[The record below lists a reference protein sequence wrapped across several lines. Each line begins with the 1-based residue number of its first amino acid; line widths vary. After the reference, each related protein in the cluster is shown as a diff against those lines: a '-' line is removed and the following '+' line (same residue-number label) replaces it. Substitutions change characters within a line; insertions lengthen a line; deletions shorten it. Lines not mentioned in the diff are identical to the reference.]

1 MNITKLRGLIQESIQ
16 EYLKDIDEAGNR
28 AAVEAKMAKID
39 EAIKSRED
47 KISRAEALTEDEEMK
62 EMVNTG
68 KISSLKKEIKL
79 FEKAKS
85 KYQKQL
91 DKMDGKKEPKKEID
105 EFTDLSQDGKG
116 LGIGPIVPPDDFDKP
131 KKENMNESFLKMQK
145 LAGVITEAQYNQKK
159 KALVEAI
166 GDFNA
171 PGFAAAVKENLK
183 KMGYEVNDM
192 KGSSIDSAKGDL
204 EKAANEGKN
213 SAVVGVLEWEDGEEV
228 VAAISL
234 NQKEKDGGM
243 AQQKELKAKIH
254 DLYAKDFTTRFNVG
268 NNGRVLVIGIK
279 DKKENMN
286 ESFTRMQ
293 KLVGVITEGMD
304 TGIDYEGAG
313 NKYEMF
319 DRMDGLANIQDM
331 RVLNAKL
338 RMLASDWMQDGFDK
352 EDIKEY
358 INFLIDEI

>member
-47 KISRAEALTEDEEMK
+47 KISRAEALTEDEDMK

-116 LGIGPIVPPDDFDKP
+116 LGIGPIVPPDNFDKP
-131 KKENMNESFLKMQK
+131 KKENMNESFIRMQK
-145 LAGVITEAQYNQKK
+145 LAGI
-159 KALVEAI
+159 
-166 GDFNA
+166 
-171 PGFAAAVKENLK
+171 
-183 KMGYEVNDM
+183 
-192 KGSSIDSAKGDL
+192 
-204 EKAANEGKN
+204 
-213 SAVVGVLEWEDGEEV
+213 
-228 VAAISL
+228 
-234 NQKEKDGGM
+234 
-243 AQQKELKAKIH
+243 
-254 DLYAKDFTTRFNVG
+254 
-268 NNGRVLVIGIK
+268 
-279 DKKENMN
+279 
-286 ESFTRMQ
+286 
-293 KLVGVITEGMD
+293 ITEGMD

-313 NKYEMF
+313 DKYEMF
-319 DRMDGLANIQDM
+319 DRMDGLANIQD
-331 RVLNAKL
+331 LNVFNTKL
-338 RMLASDWMQDGFDK
+338 RLLVSDWYNEGFEMD
-352 EDIKEY
+352 DIKEY

>member
-47 KISRAEALTEDEEMK
+47 KISRAEALTEDEDMK

-79 FEKAKS
+79 FEKAKA

-131 KKENMNESFLKMQK
+131 KKENMNESF
-145 LAGVITEAQYNQKK
+145 
-159 KALVEAI
+159 
-166 GDFNA
+166 
-171 PGFAAAVKENLK
+171 
-183 KMGYEVNDM
+183 
-192 KGSSIDSAKGDL
+192 
-204 EKAANEGKN
+204 
-213 SAVVGVLEWEDGEEV
+213 
-228 VAAISL
+228 
-234 NQKEKDGGM
+234 
-243 AQQKELKAKIH
+243 
-254 DLYAKDFTTRFNVG
+254 
-268 NNGRVLVIGIK
+268 
-279 DKKENMN
+279 
-286 ESFTRMQ
+286 TRMQ
-293 KLVGVITEGMD
+293 KLAGVITEGMD
-304 TGIDYEGAG
+304 TGIDYKGAG

>member
-1 MNITKLRGLIQESIQ
+1 MDITKLRGLIQESIQ

-47 KISRAEALTEDEEMK
+47 KISRAEALTEDEDMK

-131 KKENMNESFLKMQK
+131 KKENMNESFVRMQK
-145 LAGVITEAQYNQKK
+145 LA
-159 KALVEAI
+159 
-166 GDFNA
+166 
-171 PGFAAAVKENLK
+171 
-183 KMGYEVNDM
+183 
-192 KGSSIDSAKGDL
+192 
-204 EKAANEGKN
+204 
-213 SAVVGVLEWEDGEEV
+213 
-228 VAAISL
+228 
-234 NQKEKDGGM
+234 
-243 AQQKELKAKIH
+243 
-254 DLYAKDFTTRFNVG
+254 
-268 NNGRVLVIGIK
+268 
-279 DKKENMN
+279 
-286 ESFTRMQ
+286 
-293 KLVGVITEGMD
+293 GVITEGMD

-313 NKYEMF
+313 DKYEMF
-319 DRMDGLANIQDM
+319 DRMDGLANIQDLK
-331 RVLNAKL
+331 VLNAKL
-338 RMLASDWMQDGFDK
+338 RLLVSDWYNEGFEKD
-352 EDIKEY
+352 EIKEY

>member
-47 KISRAEALTEDEEMK
+47 KISRAEALTEDEDMK

-131 KKENMNESFLKMQK
+131 KKENMNESFVRMQK
-145 LAGVITEAQYNQKK
+145 LA
-159 KALVEAI
+159 
-166 GDFNA
+166 
-171 PGFAAAVKENLK
+171 
-183 KMGYEVNDM
+183 
-192 KGSSIDSAKGDL
+192 
-204 EKAANEGKN
+204 
-213 SAVVGVLEWEDGEEV
+213 
-228 VAAISL
+228 
-234 NQKEKDGGM
+234 
-243 AQQKELKAKIH
+243 
-254 DLYAKDFTTRFNVG
+254 
-268 NNGRVLVIGIK
+268 
-279 DKKENMN
+279 
-286 ESFTRMQ
+286 
-293 KLVGVITEGMD
+293 GVITEGMD

-313 NKYEMF
+313 DKYEMF
-319 DRMDGLANIQDM
+319 DRMDGLANIQDLK
-331 RVLNAKL
+331 VLNAKL
-338 RMLASDWMQDGFDK
+338 RLLVSDWMQEGFEKD
-352 EDIKEY
+352 DIKEY

>member
-39 EAIKSRED
+39 EAIKSRKD
-47 KISRAEALTEDEEMK
+47 KISRAEALTEDEDMK

-79 FEKAKS
+79 FEKAKA

-131 KKENMNESFLKMQK
+131 KKENMNESFVRMQK
-145 LAGVITEAQYNQKK
+145 LA
-159 KALVEAI
+159 
-166 GDFNA
+166 
-171 PGFAAAVKENLK
+171 
-183 KMGYEVNDM
+183 
-192 KGSSIDSAKGDL
+192 
-204 EKAANEGKN
+204 
-213 SAVVGVLEWEDGEEV
+213 
-228 VAAISL
+228 
-234 NQKEKDGGM
+234 
-243 AQQKELKAKIH
+243 
-254 DLYAKDFTTRFNVG
+254 
-268 NNGRVLVIGIK
+268 
-279 DKKENMN
+279 
-286 ESFTRMQ
+286 
-293 KLVGVITEGMD
+293 GVITEGMD

-313 NKYEMF
+313 DKYEMF
-319 DRMDGLANIQDM
+319 DRMDGLANIQDLK
-331 RVLNAKL
+331 VLNAKL
-338 RMLASDWMQDGFDK
+338 RLLVSDWMQEGFEKD
-352 EDIKEY
+352 DIKEY